1 MNKDENVLGEVFAEV
16 KEAVRVRARIE
27 RDAAAQ
33 PFTPGV
39 TALRHKY
46 ASSVCRGLLNDIGRL
61 EEGYVGNGECP
72 LSPGVAGSS
81 PPRRAGLAELIREAS
96 WNITLEESEE
106 IAEYLLAHGV
116 VPVLYCRDCKHGQ
129 QCGELGVICEYNQDE
144 YRPYDAYCSFGDRRT
159 FEEEEDCEP

>member
-46 ASSVCRGLLNDIGRL
+46 ASSVCRGLLNDIGGIEKRFS
-61 EEGYVGNGECP
+61 EG
-72 LSPGVAGSS
+72 LKGSAS
-81 PPRRAGLAELIREAS
+81 ALRRPLAELIREAS

-144 YRPYDAYCSFGDRRT
+144 YRAYDAYCSFGDRRT
-159 FEEEEDCEP
+159 FEEEEDCEQR